1 MARVGDV
8 AVGTVFETLL
18 TKRRGVVRAQGVVF
32 DDGPVYSDTGVEFS
46 NGQFKRLHPDVRVR
60 VVSVVT
66 H

>member
-1 MARVGDV
+1 VGDV

-18 TKRRGVVRAQGVVF
+18 TKRRGVVRAH
-32 DDGPVYSDTGVEFS
+32 GPEGTLVEL
-46 NGQFKRLHPDVRVR
+46 NGQPRGSFVKTLHPDVRVR